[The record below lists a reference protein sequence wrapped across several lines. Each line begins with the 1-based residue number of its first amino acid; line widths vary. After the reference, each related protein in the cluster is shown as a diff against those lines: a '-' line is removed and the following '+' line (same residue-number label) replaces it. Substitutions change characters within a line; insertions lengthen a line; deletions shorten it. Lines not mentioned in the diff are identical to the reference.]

1 MDSHILQLYL
11 PYMEDKNKPKCC
23 IKSLAFCHSDV
34 FGFPLSSDYL
44 KKLPHVYPEPLFH
57 VGFNVPRRTQVS
69 TGTG

>member
-11 PYMEDKNKPKCC
+11 PYIEDKNKPKRF

-34 FGFPLSSDYL
+34 VGFPLSSDYFR
-44 KKLPHVYPEPLFH
+44 KFPHVSPGPLFH
-57 VGFNVPRRTQVS
+57 VGFNILRRTQVS